1 MPDYTTIKLKRSSE
15 RNKKPAV
22 ADLEYGELALNYQ
35 NGKLYLKINDSDGIS
50 IVEIQNFNKDVQFF
64 SNVTLGDALTD
75 QIIVNGNAD
84 FNNGIDVV
92 GNTILENTAVKGS
105 LSVDSDL
112 NVLGKGQIGF
122 VVIDSDTVT
131 SSSGDLKLNG
141 SSGYVNVLNDLIV
154 GGDFVVD
161 GGFSAGA
168 SGITLPAG
176 AVTLGTQTN
185 GAYVRN
191 ISSGNGISISQ
202 TNPDSESND
211 VIVSLGSLKLPDNVD
226 LSFGNESDMAIYH
239 DGTNSVITN
248 KFGDLVVENNDIVG
262 DTWKLIFDRANDR
275 VLFNR
280 SGTNLMELDSVGNLT
295 VVGNLVGNGT
305 IT

>member
-1 MPDYTTIKLKRSSE
+1 MVDYTTIKLKRSSE
-15 RNKKPAV
+15 RNKIPAV

-105 LSVDSDL
+105 LSIDSDL
-112 NVLGKGQIGF
+112 SVLGKGQVGF
-122 VVIDSDTVT
+122 VVIDSDTMT
-131 SSSGDLKLNG
+131 TSSGDLKLNG

-161 GGFSAGA
+161 GGFSAGT

-176 AVTLGTQTN
+176 AVTLGIETN

-211 VIVSLGSLKLPDNVD
+211 VVVSLGSLSLPDNAD

-239 DGTNSVITN
+239 DGTSSIITS
-248 KFGDLVVENNDIVG
+248 KFGDLVVENFDAGG
-262 DTWKLIFDRANDR
+262 DTWKLIFDRTNDR
-275 VLFNR
+275 VLFSR
-280 SGTNLMELDSVGNLT
+280 AGTNLMELDSVGNLT
-295 VVGNLVGNGT
+295 VAGNITSNGT